1 MPAPFAR
8 NTDGTL
14 TIDGVLDALAEM
26 TQSRGVVASATV
38 TPSAAAY
45 SANTVMQGAIA
56 LDTGM
61 TEGGELFITSTMLEV
76 HASSLI
82 SGEGAYSLELYNV
95 TPPSAYADR
104 AAWDIPSGD
113 RAAHLISLALGTPVD
128 KGSTLKIEQA
138 GINTQITVPVGGVLY
153 AYLVTQG
160 AFTAVG
166 SVRKVTLHGVR
177 P

>member
-61 TEGGELFITSTMLEV
+61 TEGG
-76 HASSLI
+76 
-82 SGEGAYSLELYNV
+82 
-95 TPPSAYADR
+95 
-104 AAWDIPSGD
+104 
-113 RAAHLISLALGTPVD
+113 
-128 KGSTLKIEQA
+128 
-138 GINTQITVPVGGVLY
+138 
-153 AYLVTQG
+153 
-160 AFTAVG
+160 
-166 SVRKVTLHGVR
+166 
-177 P
+177 